1 MLNITSNNPYGI
13 RPSPSRR
20 RAIIDAVNQPSG
32 PQHAAPLRYLSK
44 LLMAIGACVFLVGDK
59 FLEAFARFNFLSA
72 EIIGILSGI
81 LLCAAGYAI
90 APLNPAKQ
98 KN

>member
-1 MLNITSNNPYGI
+1 
-13 RPSPSRR
+13 
-20 RAIIDAVNQPSG
+20 
-32 PQHAAPLRYLSK
+32 
-44 LLMAIGACVFLVGDK
+44 MAIGACVFLVGDK